1 MWPGRRYWLWSF
13 RIWGILFVGFLSLG
27 VYFGGEGDMLVVVEW
42 TELWAMTTG
51 FVALVLLS
59 GRVATRVARRS
70 R

>member
-1 MWPGRRYWLWSF
+1 
-13 RIWGILFVGFLSLG
+13 LFVGFLSLG